1 MVLARWARTA
11 ALAALAAAASAVAAG
26 RASAQELG
34 LPVGTPAPSA
44 AVETLAGAPADL
56 ARLVAGRPAL
66 VEFWA
71 TWCPNCKALEPQM
84 AALARTYGARLQLV
98 TVAVSVNQTPE
109 RVRRYVAARRLPGT
123 VVFDRRGAA
132 TAAYD
137 APATSYV
144 VVLDRTGR
152 VVYTGQGGDQ
162 DLTAAVRRA
171 FGPAPR
177 PAAAGPAARPPER

>member
-1 MVLARWARTA
+1 MVLTRWGAPGAWRTGL
-11 ALAALAAAASAVAAG
+11 ALALGALGSAG
-26 RASAQELG
+26 RAARAQELG
-34 LPVGTPAPSA
+34 LPLGTPAPAA
-44 AVETLAGAPADL
+44 AVETLAGAPVDL
-56 ARLVAGRPAL
+56 ARAVAGRPAL

-71 TWCPNCKALEPQM
+71 TWCPNCKALEPQL
-84 AALARTYGARLQLV
+84 AALAARYGSRLQLV

-109 RVRRYVAARRLPGT
+109 RVRRYVAARRLSGT
-123 VVFDRRGAA
+123 VVFDRTGAA

-162 DLTAAVRRA
+162 DLAAAVRKA
-171 FGPAPR
+171 LPK
-177 PAAAGPAARPPER
+177 E

>member
-1 MVLARWARTA
+1 MVLNRIARR
-11 ALAALAAAASAVAAG
+11 AAAAAAVAAFAAPA
-26 RASAQELG
+26 RLAAQEVG
-34 LPVGTPAPSA
+34 LAVGTPAPAA
-44 AVETLAGAPADL
+44 AVETLDGRPADL

-71 TWCPNCKALEPQM
+71 TWCPNCKELEPQM
-84 AALARTYGARLQLV
+84 SALARTYGARLQLV

-123 VVFDRRGAA
+123 VVFDRAGKA
-132 TAAYD
+132 TDAYD

-144 VVLDRTGR
+144 VVLDRAGK

-162 DLTAAVRRA
+162 DLAAAVR
-171 FGPAPR
+171 
-177 PAAAGPAARPPER
+177 AAKP